1 MISIRLFSIP
11 VLAWGIIFNSGNAHA
26 TAAEQRDAG
35 AVTFNRQAKFELTF
49 ANRDLTWF
57 GDPGSPTALVYPK
70 PGVRPI
76 ATDFWVVTVS
86 EDYKSRGR
94 RYMREARIAADNDT
108 RKVYA
113 FTKHR
118 EKVIGE
124 INGRGRFSPNDF
136 YKNNRELLPTWPT
149 DASLLT
155 YDSQENALYYD
166 VAAAGPLVSESLDFL
181 PLELSDGKGNV
192 VAGRFSIDFA
202 PSENNGDAA
211 KSSVVSLVL
220 QNKEKSVM
228 LAKASVPRVFR
239 RSDVELGSFD
249 NKTGTYLPEA
259 IYRAGASVKTD
270 AEPSVTVAFTGEFT
284 SAVQSKA
291 KSLIVAD
298 AARPADNPKDSP
310 DNIKIDGNFDDWRN
324 VTGVDDRRG
333 DLVPYLEYVPD
344 VDILEFKVA
353 HDDQH
358 IYLYA
363 RVAGQV
369 GRSHPD
375 GGRGY
380 FYAYMDVDQDPG
392 TGFLPTRDDECY
404 FGVDIGD
411 DCEVQFEFVN
421 NAFRKTFYGFC
432 GLGGNDNV
440 LKQQLHIGKSRYG
453 RFEDNGVERA
463 NYKSEYTYR
472 DGITEITEDLKLGT
486 SDTIRLAVS
495 PDGHEVEVAST
506 FTGFLKD
513 SKGRPIVKLGQ
524 TIDIAA
530 GMECDS
536 KAYPGKTNWA
546 ADNTIAI
553 RGYRLSPAKHS
564 TASKQSA
571 SE

>member
-1 MISIRLFSIP
+1 MISLRQFSIP
-11 VLAWGIIFNSGNAHA
+11 VLAWGIILNNGDAHRA
-26 TAAEQRDAG
+26 TAEHHDAD
-35 AVTFNRQAKFELTF
+35 AVSFNRQAKFELTF
-49 ANRDLTWF
+49 ANRDLIWF
-57 GDPGSPTALVYPK
+57 GDPSSPTALVYPT

-76 ATDFWVVTVS
+76 ATDFWIETAIK
-86 EDYKSRGR
+86 DYKSRPR

-113 FTKHR
+113 FTKQR
-118 EKVIGE
+118 EKVIGAV
-124 INGRGRFSPNDF
+124 NSRDRFSPNDF

-149 DASLLT
+149 DASVLT
-155 YDSQENALYYD
+155 YDSHENALYYD
-166 VAAAGPLVSESLDFL
+166 VAVPGPVVSESLDFL
-181 PLELSDGKGNV
+181 PLVLSDPEGNAV
-192 VAGRFSIDFA
+192 TGRFTIDFA
-202 PSENNGDAA
+202 PSENSGDSA
-211 KSSVVSLVL
+211 KSSVVSLLL
-220 QNKEKSVM
+220 QRKGRTVT
-228 LAKASVPRVFR
+228 LARATVPRVFR
-239 RSDVELGSFD
+239 RSDVEFGSFD

-259 IYRAGASVKTD
+259 VYRPGASGKTD
-270 AEPSVTVAFTGEFT
+270 PEPSVTVAFTGEFT

-291 KSLIVAD
+291 ESLIISD
-298 AARPADNPKDSP
+298 AHGPVDNPKASP
-310 DNIKIDGNFDDWRN
+310 ANIAIDGNFDDWRN
-324 VTGVDDRRG
+324 VAGVDDRRG

-375 GGRGY
+375 GGRCY
-380 FYAYMDVDQDPG
+380 FYAYMDVDQNPN
-392 TGFLPTRDDECY
+392 TGFLPTREDECY

-421 NAFRKTFYGFC
+421 NVFRKTFYGFC

-440 LKQQLHIGKSRYG
+440 LKQQLNLGKSHYG
-453 RFEDNGVERA
+453 RFEDNGARRA

-472 DGITEITEDLKLGT
+472 NGITKITEDLKLGT

-513 SKGRPIVKLGQ
+513 SKSRPIVKLGQ

-536 KAYPGKTNWA
+536 KAYPGKSNWA

-553 RGYRLSPAKHS
+553 RGYKLIPTNRR
-564 TASKQSA
+564 TAA
-571 SE
+571 N